1 MVTMFNLLPNFSG
14 ETLAFSLKLTVL
26 GLLVVFA
33 VLAIL
38 IVLIEA
44 LHFALKDRKAPKA
57 EKKENA
63 SQAPKK
69 DEKRISA
76 GVMAEAPEATD
87 AENDGD
93 FIAAISAAITCVT
106 GNSDFKIKSI
116 KKG

>member
-1 MVTMFNLLPNFSG
+1 MVSTFQMLVVTDKLNVWD
-14 ETLAFSLKLTVL
+14 SLKVTGI

-33 VLAIL
+33 VLAII

-44 LHFALKDRKAPKA
+44 LHAAFKER
-57 EKKENA
+57 KKEDVKQETT
-63 SQAPKK
+63 QAKEP
-69 DEKRISA
+69 EKRISA
-76 GVMAEAPEATD
+76 GVMAEVPEATD
-87 AENDGD
+87 ADKDGD

>member
-1 MVTMFNLLPNFSG
+1 MVTTFQ
-14 ETLAFSLKLTVL
+14 TLATTVADSLMVTLIGVT
-26 GLLVVFA
+26 VVFA

-44 LHFALKDRKAPKA
+44 LHFVLKDRKAPAETTKA
-57 EKKENA
+57 PV
-63 SQAPKK
+63 APKK
-69 DEKRISA
+69 EEKRISA
-76 GVMAEAPEATD
+76 GVMAEAPDALEA
-87 AENDGD
+87 EKDGD